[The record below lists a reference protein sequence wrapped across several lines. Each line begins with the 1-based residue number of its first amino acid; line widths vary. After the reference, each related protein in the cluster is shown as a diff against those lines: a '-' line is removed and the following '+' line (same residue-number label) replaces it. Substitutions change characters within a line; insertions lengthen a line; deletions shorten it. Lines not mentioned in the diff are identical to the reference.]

1 MRGFAVIDN
10 ELCELVSEGSDP
22 VEDAVVDSPFEPP
35 EETGEPSDG
44 SWTYLGARIAVAGGV
59 LAYSALLAA
68 PATLGGGLVVFYAVA
83 EGSVPVEDVYGIIL
97 SGAALTS
104 VGVVGLGCASVL
116 VLFRNLALP
125 ALLAFSIYAMVAVF
139 PLAVIR
145 VLNGQPLQEAASVI
159 AIGSLGPMLCMMA
172 YGLLRILKN
181 RTSE

>member
-1 MRGFAVIDN
+1 
-10 ELCELVSEGSDP
+10 
-22 VEDAVVDSPFEPP
+22 
-35 EETGEPSDG
+35 
-44 SWTYLGARIAVAGGV
+44 
-59 LAYSALLAA
+59 
-68 PATLGGGLVVFYAVA
+68 
-83 EGSVPVEDVYGIIL
+83 
-97 SGAALTS
+97 
-104 VGVVGLGCASVL
+104 L